1 MFLKKVG
8 ARLKHIRKSLNMNQ
22 ERFALLMGTS
32 RASYSLYENGKLP
45 IDIRMLSALHE
56 ATGFSFDYLLCDTD
70 DPSDEEY
77 KEEVCIQMPREL
89 TVSATGVVK
98 IENGCE
104 AEIRVNGE
112 DMILMIDKLV
122 ASAHPKTDYNNQFAG
137 RVTITVDL
145 LGDLEEE
152 S

>member
-8 ARLKHIRKSLNMNQ
+8 ARLKHVRKSLNMNQ
-22 ERFALLMGTS
+22 ERFALLMGAS

-70 DPSDEEY
+70 DPSDESY
-77 KEEVCIQMPREL
+77 KEEECIQMPREL

-98 IENGCE
+98 IDTGYETDL
-104 AEIRVNGE
+104 RVNGE
-112 DMILMIDKLV
+112 DMIAMIDRLV
-122 ASAHPKTDYNNQFAG
+122 EAAHPKTDHNNQFAG
-137 RVTITVDL
+137 RVTITVEL

-152 S
+152 T